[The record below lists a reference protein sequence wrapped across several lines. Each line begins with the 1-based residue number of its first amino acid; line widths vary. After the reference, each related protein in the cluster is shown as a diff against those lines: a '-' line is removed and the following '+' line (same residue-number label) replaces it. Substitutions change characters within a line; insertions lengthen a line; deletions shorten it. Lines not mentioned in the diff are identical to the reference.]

1 MDNFIASENSAGE
14 YRTPLALV
22 VDDDTRIVSLLR
34 AFLESFECE
43 SAEALNGVDALKLVA
58 LRPPQLIL
66 LDIMMPEMGGIEV
79 LRRLKRN
86 TATKDIP
93 VLMLTG
99 QQETT
104 NIEAAFNLGAI
115 NYMLKPVM
123 YDQFVNTIK
132 ETRTASGY
140 PLRLRATREEG
151 RLGDI
156 V

>member
-1 MDNFIASENSAGE
+1 MDNFTPSDNSAGE
-14 YRTPLALV
+14 YKTPLTLV
-22 VDDDTRIVSLLR
+22 VDDDARIVSLLR
-34 AFLESFECE
+34 AFLESFDCE
-43 SAEALNGVDALKLVA
+43 STEALNGVDALKLVA

-66 LDIMMPEMGGIEV
+66 LDIMMPEMNGIEV

-86 TATKDIP
+86 PATKGIP

-132 ETRTASGY
+132 ETRTAFGY
-140 PLRLRATREEG
+140 PMRLNSTSEEG
-151 RLGDI
+151 GPGE
-156 V
+156 VV